1 MKKASVFLLLFI
13 STFVIV
19 YGQDDKLKTIRASYT
34 EVNDNISKSKMPDPA
49 AGGLYSTELVVN
61 SNNGSWRAVGNY
73 SNKIV
78 FWYNDQPG
86 HQADQT
92 KPDNS
97 VLLKI
102 EITTTAAIW
111 LTTEEYLYKDGKLV
125 FYYKTDNQGE
135 DGANQE
141 FRYYFWDG
149 KLFRYQKNQEVV
161 KDISQIGVK
170 DILNKSLYL
179 QKLFIQTFN

>member
-1 MKKASVFLLLFI
+1 MLLFI
-13 STFVIV
+13 SSIFIV
-19 YGQDDKLKTIRASYT
+19 YGQDDKLKTIRAHYT
-34 EVNDNISKSKMPDPA
+34 EVNDNITKSKMPDG
-49 AGGLYSTELVVN
+49 GGLYSTDLIVN

-86 HQADQT
+86 FQEDQS

-97 VLLKI
+97 VLQKI
-102 EITTTAAIW
+102 EISTTAAIW
-111 LTTEEYLYKDGKLV
+111 VSSEEYLYKDGKLV

-135 DGANQE
+135 DGAKQE

-161 KDISQIGVK
+161 KDITQIGVK
-170 DILNKSLYL
+170 DILNKSLNL
-179 QKLFIQTFN
+179 QKLFLQTFN